1 MTFTSTVRRLPAPAP
16 LRAMGASADA
26 IAEATSG
33 SPNLVDGVFT
43 NVEPVPDTE
52 GPGAGTFVDM
62 MRRPGK
68 PNGVLP
74 VLRPVFAD
82 EPSGL
87 TITWL
92 GHATAVVDID
102 GVRVL
107 LDPVLSDRCSPSQLI
122 GPKRMHRVPVTAAEL
137 PQVDVVLLSH
147 DHYDHLDYPTIRTIA
162 AAQPH
167 ARFVAPIG
175 VDAHLRSWG
184 VSADRISTADWK
196 GDVTLSVREVDV
208 RFGCERARH
217 FSGRGLTRNQTLW
230 ASWAIVGP
238 SHSVFFSGD
247 TGFTD
252 AYREVGERYDP
263 FDATLIA
270 VGAYDVLWPDIHLNP
285 EEGVTVH
292 GLVNGGDRGGLLIPI
307 HWGTFNLARH
317 SWGDPIQRLLPA
329 AESAGVELCVPRPG
343 AALDVDAR
351 VGTAFDDPTWWER
364 YL

>member
-1 MTFTSTVRRLPAPAP
+1 
-16 LRAMGASADA
+16 MGASAEA

-33 SPNLVDGVFT
+33 SPNLVAGVFT
-43 NVEPVPDTE
+43 NAEPAPDAE

-62 MRRPGK
+62 LRRPGK
-68 PNGVLP
+68 PSGVLP
-74 VLRPVFAD
+74 VLRPTFAD
-82 EPSGL
+82 KPSGL

-92 GHATAVVDID
+92 GHATGVVDID

-107 LDPVLSDRCSPSQLI
+107 LDPVLSDRCSPSQLV
-122 GPKRMHRVPVTAAEL
+122 GPKRMHRVPLAAADL
-137 PQVDVVLLSH
+137 PPIDVVLLSH

-162 AAQPH
+162 AAQPQ

-184 VSADRISTADWK
+184 VGADRISTADWK
-196 GDVTLSVREVDV
+196 GDVTLSVRGVDV

-292 GLVNGGDRGGLLIPI
+292 SLVNGGDRGGLLIPI

-329 AESAGVELCVPRPG
+329 AESAGVEVCVPRPG
-343 AALDVDAR
+343 AALDVDVR